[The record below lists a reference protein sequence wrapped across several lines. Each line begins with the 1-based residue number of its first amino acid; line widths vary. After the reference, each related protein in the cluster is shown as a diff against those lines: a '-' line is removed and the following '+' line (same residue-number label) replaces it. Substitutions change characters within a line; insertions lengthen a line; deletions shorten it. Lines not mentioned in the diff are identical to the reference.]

1 MYLGTTGL
9 LCRLTNLFFA
19 RGSVDGH
26 QKIDHLFNE
35 LERLART
42 LKTSSDTL
50 ERRELLRDMRL
61 TLEEADGLI
70 LPKLK
75 SANS

>member
-1 MYLGTTGL
+1 
-9 LCRLTNLFFA
+9 
-19 RGSVDGH
+19 VDGH

-42 LKTSSDTL
+42 LKTSSETP

-61 TLEEADGLI
+61 ALEEADSLI
-70 LPKLK
+70 LPK
-75 SANS
+75 SNSTNA

>member
-1 MYLGTTGL
+1 
-9 LCRLTNLFFA
+9 
-19 RGSVDGH
+19 VDGH